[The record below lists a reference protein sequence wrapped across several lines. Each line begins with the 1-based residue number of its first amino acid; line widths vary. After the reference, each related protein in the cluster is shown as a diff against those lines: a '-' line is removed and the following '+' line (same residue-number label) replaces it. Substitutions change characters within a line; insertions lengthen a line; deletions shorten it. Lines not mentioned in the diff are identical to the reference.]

1 MSSRTVALVVSL
13 LILATQ
19 LPAQSQNPP
28 KTDADLVLL
37 TLTVR
42 NKSGNFIM
50 GVPRESFAL
59 LDEKETPPI
68 EFFEN
73 VDSPMSIGL
82 LVDTSD
88 SMQFYET
95 KDIARAAAIGESLSH
110 FVELSNPKS
119 EFFVLAF
126 DSQPRASTDWKSG
139 QDLLANKIPLSTEQ
153 RNNTA
158 FYDAVLL
165 GMQKFETAH
174 YAKRALVVFT
184 DGQDT
189 SSKATFNQLR
199 DRLRRSDIS
208 LYAVGI
214 IAGGNVGSALGMEG
228 QGILDELTET
238 TGGDAI
244 YPHDKKEMR
253 AGIEMIAT
261 EFRHQ
266 YRLGFRAT
274 NPPGRWHRLK
284 VKITPR
290 PSAPPQFQSL
300 SAKTRP
306 GYYAN

>member
-1 MSSRTVALVVSL
+1 MSARTVAPVLLL
-13 LILATQ
+13 LILVPIQ
-19 LPAQSQNPP
+19 SSAQSQSTSKPD
-28 KTDADLVLL
+28 TEL
-37 TLTVR
+37 TFLTVTVR

-50 GVPRESFAL
+50 GVPRQSFTL
-59 LDEKETPPI
+59 FDEKETPLI

-73 VDSPMSIGL
+73 VDTPMSIGF
-82 LVDTSD
+82 LVDTSG

-95 KDIARAAAIGESLSH
+95 KDIARAAAIGETLSH

-126 DSQPRASTDWKSG
+126 DNQPRALTDWKVG
-139 QDLLANKIPLSTEQ
+139 QDLLAEKIRLSPEQ
-153 RNNTA
+153 HNTA

-174 YAKRALVVFT
+174 YAKRVLIVFT
-184 DGQDT
+184 DGQDN
-189 SSKATFNQLR
+189 SSKATFVQLR
-199 DRLRRSDIS
+199 ERLKRSDVS

-214 IAGGNVGSALGMEG
+214 AMPRDIGSALGMEG

-253 AGIEMIAT
+253 SSIETIAT
-261 EFRHQ
+261 ELRHQ
-266 YRLGFRAT
+266 YRLGFRA
-274 NPPGRWHRLK
+274 NPAGKWHRLK
-284 VKITPR
+284 LKITPR
-290 PSAPPQFQSL
+290 PDAPPEFKSL
-300 SAKTRP
+300 SAKTRL

>member
-1 MSSRTVALVVSL
+1 MSPRTATLVLVLSL
-13 LILATQ
+13 FLPIRI
-19 LPAQSQNPP
+19 PAQSQNAPP
-28 KTDADLVLL
+28 ADNQLTLL
-37 TLTVR
+37 TVTVR

-50 GVPRESFAL
+50 GVPRASFTL
-59 LDEKETPPI
+59 FDEKETPPI

-73 VDSPMSIGL
+73 DDTPMSIGF
-82 LVDTSD
+82 LVDTSS

-95 KDIARAAAIGESLSH
+95 KDIARAAAIGETLSY

-126 DSQPRASTDWKSG
+126 DNQPRALTDWKIG
-139 QDLLANKIPLSTEQ
+139 QDLLAEKIRLNPEKH
-153 RNNTA
+153 NTA

-184 DGQDT
+184 DGQDN

-199 DRLRRSDIS
+199 DRLKRSDVS
-208 LYAVGI
+208 FYAVGI
-214 IAGGNVGSALGMEG
+214 AIRGDFGSALGMEG

-253 AGIEMIAT
+253 SSIETIAT
-261 EFRHQ
+261 ELRHQ

-274 NPPGRWHRLK
+274 NASGRWHRLK

-290 PSAPPQFQSL
+290 PNAPPEFKSL
-300 SAKTRP
+300 STKTRQ

>member
-1 MSSRTVALVVSL
+1 MSARTVAPVLLL
-13 LILATQ
+13 LILVPIQ
-19 LPAQSQNPP
+19 SSAQSQSTSKPD
-28 KTDADLVLL
+28 TEL
-37 TLTVR
+37 TFLTVTVR

-50 GVPRESFAL
+50 GVPRQSFTL
-59 LDEKETPPI
+59 FDEKETPLI

-73 VDSPMSIGL
+73 VDTPMSIGF
-82 LVDTSD
+82 LVDTSG

-95 KDIARAAAIGESLSH
+95 KDIARAAAIGETLSH

-126 DSQPRASTDWKSG
+126 DNQPRALTDWKVG
-139 QDLLANKIPLSTEQ
+139 QDLLAEKIRLSPEQ
-153 RNNTA
+153 HNTA

-174 YAKRALVVFT
+174 YAKRVLIVFT
-184 DGQDT
+184 DGQDN
-189 SSKATFNQLR
+189 SSKATFVQLR
-199 DRLRRSDIS
+199 ERLKRSDVA

-214 IAGGNVGSALGMEG
+214 AMPRDIGSALGMEG

-253 AGIEMIAT
+253 SSIETIAT
-261 EFRHQ
+261 ELRHQ
-266 YRLGFRAT
+266 YRLGFRA
-274 NPPGRWHRLK
+274 NPAGKWHRLK
-284 VKITPR
+284 LKITPR
-290 PSAPPQFQSL
+290 PDAPPEFKSL
-300 SAKTRP
+300 SAKTRL